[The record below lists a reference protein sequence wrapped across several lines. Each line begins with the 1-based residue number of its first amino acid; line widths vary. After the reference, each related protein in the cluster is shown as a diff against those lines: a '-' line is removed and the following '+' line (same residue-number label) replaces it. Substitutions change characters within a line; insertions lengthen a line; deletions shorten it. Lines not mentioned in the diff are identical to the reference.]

1 MVLPSVKQSTETSSP
16 SINSSTTTRLPAL
29 PKAPSPMISSMAPSA
44 SSRVIATI
52 TPLPAASPS
61 ALITIGAPSDLI
73 YSLAA
78 AASVKTSYLAVGIL
92 YFFISPLEKALEP
105 SISAAACTGPKA
117 LIPAAL
123 KASTAPL
130 VRGTSGPTTASSTL
144 FSLANFTMESLSVM
158 EISGMHSAKEAI
170 PGLPGIA

>member
-16 SINSSTTTRLPAL
+16 AINSSTTTRLPAL
-29 PKAPSPMISSMAPSA
+29 PKAPSPIISSMAPNA

-52 TPLPAASPS
+52 TPLPAARPS
-61 ALITIGAPSDLI
+61 AFMTIGAPSALM

-78 AASVKTSYLAVGIL
+78 TASVNTSYFAVGML

-105 SISAAACTGPKA
+105 SISAAACAGPKA
-117 LIPAAL
+117 LIPASL
-123 KASTAPL
+123 KASTTPL
-130 VRGTSGPTTASSTL
+130 VSGTSGPTTTSSTC
-144 FSLANFTMESLSVM
+144 FSLATLTMDSLSVM
-158 EISGMHSAKEAI
+158 EISEIHSAKAAI